1 MNEFLLTKLKTQ
13 YKEIDDLLVV
23 LSSKQVL
30 KRPNTD
36 KWSILENMA
45 HLARYQ
51 EVFLQRMLRILSQE
65 NPKLERYKAEND
77 ASFASWQNLSQA
89 EVIKKLERS
98 RLDLIDFFENLPT
111 SEWDRIGTHPVL
123 GALSIQDWLRFFLLH
138 ESHHLYTIFKIR
150 HSY

>member
-77 ASFASWQNLSQA
+77 PSFASWQNLSQA

-111 SEWDRIGTHPVL
+111 SEWGRIGTHPVL